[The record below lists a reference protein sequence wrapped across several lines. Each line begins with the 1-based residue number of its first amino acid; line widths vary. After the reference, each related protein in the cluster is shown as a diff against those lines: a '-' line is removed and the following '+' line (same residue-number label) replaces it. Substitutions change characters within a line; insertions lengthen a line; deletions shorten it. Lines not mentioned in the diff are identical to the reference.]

1 MLFVFNNE
9 SDMKVPKT
17 MQKGKKKKNQRY
29 WLWGRRQ
36 STTYFYGDLIGVI
49 KIIIKQVDK
58 FFLGQNQQVS

>member
-1 MLFVFNNE
+1 MFLI
-9 SDMKVPKT
+9 MKAIWKS
-17 MQKGKKKKNQRY
+17 QKQCKRERKKKNQRY

-36 STTYFYGDLIGVI
+36 STTYFDGDLIGVI